1 MPAYGVDNG
10 VHPDHHAWWI
20 HPTNGKFML
29 DGNDGGLNLT
39 RDGGQSWRFMGNIPV
54 GQFYHIAA
62 DMDVPY
68 NVYGGMQD
76 NGSWRGPAYVWK
88 RQGIRNSYWQEI
100 SFGDG
105 FEQRYTE
112 GLNQNPITLN
122 LVFEVNQSEA
132 NTAIEFLDDQIKNG
146 TSFNYRLPN
155 ESVTRKYVCE
165 SYPRT
170 IPFLDRI
177 RLSCVFRQVFEP

>member
-1 MPAYGVDNG
+1 MSETFPINN
-10 VHPDHHAWWI
+10 PI
-20 HPTNGKFML
+20 
-29 DGNDGGLNLT
+29 
-39 RDGGQSWRFMGNIPV
+39 
-54 GQFYHIAA
+54 
-62 DMDVPY
+62 Y
-68 NVYGGMQD
+68 NARISPKPSV
-76 NGSWRGPAYVWK
+76 NV
-88 RQGIRNSYWQEI
+88 I

-132 NTAIEFLDDQIKNG
+132 NTAVEFLDDQIKNG

-155 ESVTRKYVCE
+155 ESVTRKYVCTT
-165 SYPRT
+165 YPRT